1 MRSNVNKILLS
12 IFFLFLILDFD
23 LYAVSLSPEVVEKL
37 KKEGKLEE
45 WVKRSNLARE
55 QGLDQPS
62 LNPPIKF
69 GKSGSL
75 VTDTLKPLVIC
86 VDFSDKVH
94 SHDTSEFSL
103 LLFSKD
109 FAFSSGSMRDF
120 YLENSYGK
128 LDLVGGVT
136 GWYRMPQPY
145 SYYVWGNN
153 GLGSYPNNAQKLAE
167 DAVDSADA
175 HLNLSD
181 YDHNHD
187 GWVDAL
193 IIVHAGPGAEETGSD
208 DDIWSHSGFMSIT
221 FNKDGVKLHEYIMG
235 PEISGDGLAK
245 MGVFAHEFGHTLGL
259 PDLYDNDYSSEG
271 LGNWSVMARG
281 SWNNEGKTPAHFDAW
296 CKYKLG
302 FSQVDR
308 LRENRTNVDILQAE
322 TSPISY
328 RLWNLG
334 GGGTQY
340 FLVENRQKT
349 GFDSYL
355 PGEGLLIYHVD
366 EVWSNNNEWCPGD
379 TASPHYKVA
388 LEQADGGFELE
399 GCYGSP
405 NRGDGGD
412 TFPGWD
418 NKPAF
423 EDTTTPSSR
432 DYYNN
437 PTRVAVWNISDSD
450 SVMHANMDIA
460 WSRPCLYL
468 DEFTFDDSPPGG
480 DGDSRAEAGETV
492 KLFLT
497 ISNIWLPLNGTTVTV
512 STDTSGINFTHSTSN
527 LGDIGTGGTAN
538 NHSDPIVFEVDPLFF
553 GRPTIFT
560 LHVQGNTTYGV
571 YLLDFNVEVWAGNAE
586 ILLVDDDSGSAAD
599 YQSYY
604 TSALD
609 SLRKIYDIWDTRAK
623 TNPDFSFNQY
633 KYLIWYTGD
642 HRTDLFTPPQ
652 VESLMSFLN
661 RGGRLFLT
669 SQDAAEALSGSA
681 NPLFQEFLTDYLH
694 CSLRDTNCS
703 QRLIMGEPGDTV
715 GDTLYI
721 QAYLGAQNQSSK
733 DVLLPDSSAIPVLKY
748 AKSWWNRVDSVAGI
762 RYQGSYKLVFFGFGF
777 EGMNPTGQEYQ
788 THLLSKPQFV
798 MQRVLDWLQGYTD
811 VFDSEEEPTNVP
823 KSITL
828 FQNYPNPFN
837 PSTTIP
843 FELREETRELKATDP
858 IRISDGFFTPPGS
871 ETPAIHTSLKIYNIR
886 GQLVKTLLEGDLPAG
901 RYEVMWDGK
910 DESGASVASGAYLY
924 RLKTGEA
931 TTTRKMILLK

>member
-1 MRSNVNKILLS
+1 MRLNVNKILLS

-45 WVKRSNLARE
+45 WVKRSNLAQE

-75 VTDTLKPLVIC
+75 LTDTLKPLVIC

-109 FAFSSGSMRDF
+109 FAFPSGSMRDF

-153 GLGSYPNNAQKLAE
+153 GLGSYPHNAQKLAE

-181 YDHNHD
+181 YDYNHD

-193 IIVHAGPGAEETGSD
+193 IIVHAGPGAEETGNPND
-208 DDIWSHSGFMSIT
+208 MWSHKWVMHST
-221 FNKDGVKLHEYIMG
+221 LYRDGVYLHDYDMD
-235 PEISGDGLAK
+235 PEIQSGGLVH
-245 MGVFAHEFGHTLGL
+245 MGVFSHEFGHILGL
-259 PDLYDNDYSSEG
+259 PDLYDRYYSSYG
-271 LGNWSVMARG
+271 LGYWSIMAHG

-296 CKYKLG
+296 CKKRLG
-302 FSQVDR
+302 FSEADQ
-308 LRENRTNVDILQAE
+308 LTTNQTNVEILQAE
-322 TSPISY
+322 TSPVSY
-328 RLWNLG
+328 RLWTSGMG
-334 GGGTQY
+334 GSQY

-349 GFDSYL
+349 GFDTYL
-355 PGEGLLIYHVD
+355 PGQGLLIYHVYENVSD
-366 EVWSNNNEWCPGD
+366 TGANDNEWCPGNP
-379 TASPHYKVA
+379 AYLHYKVA
-388 LEQADGGFELE
+388 LEQADGLFQLE
-399 GCYGSP
+399 GCYDSP
-405 NRGDGGD
+405 NKGDAGD
-412 TFPGWD
+412 PFPGSY
-418 NKPAF
+418 NKRAF
-423 EDTTTPSSR
+423 DDTTTPSSR
-432 DYYNN
+432 DYYDNS
-437 PTRVAVWNISDSD
+437 TQVAVWNISDSD
-450 SVMHANMDIA
+450 SAMHANLDVT
-460 WSRPCLYL
+460 WSRPCLFL
-468 DEFTFDDSPPGG
+468 TNFTLNDTPPGG
-480 DGDSRAEAGETV
+480 NGNGRPEGGETV
-492 KLFLT
+492 KIYFT
-497 ISNIWLPLNGTTVTV
+497 ISNIWLPLTGTTVTGSV
-512 STDTSGINFTHSTSN
+512 DTAGVTFTDSSSY
-527 LGDIGTGGTAN
+527 LGTIGTGGSAN
-538 NHSDPIVFEVDPLFF
+538 NNSDPMEFVVDPDFP
-553 GRPTIFT
+553 GRPIIFT
-560 LHVQGNTTYGV
+560 LHVVGNGGTYS
-571 YLLDFNVEVWAGNAE
+571 LDFNQEKWAGNAE

-609 SLRKIYDIWDTRAK
+609 SLRKIYDIWDTQAK

-642 HRTDLFTPPQ
+642 HRTDLFTPAQ
-652 VESLMSFLN
+652 VESLMSFLD

-703 QRLIMGEPGDTV
+703 QRLVMGEPGDTV

-721 QAYLGAQNQSSK
+721 QTYLGAQNQTSK
-733 DVLLPDSSAIPVLKY
+733 DVLLPDSLATTVLKY
-748 AKSWWNRVDSVAGI
+748 AKSQWNRVDSVAGI
-762 RYQGSYKLVFFGFGF
+762 RYQGNYKLVFFGFGF
-777 EGMNPTGQEYQ
+777 EGMNPSGLEYQ
-788 THLLSKPQFV
+788 GHLLSKPHFV

-811 VFDSEEEPTNVP
+811 VFDSEEEHTNVP

-837 PSTTIP
+837 PTTSIQ
-843 FELREETRELKATDP
+843 
-858 IRISDGFFTPPGS
+858 FTVNCGRS
-871 ETPAIHTSLKIYNIR
+871 SLHTSLKIYNVL
-886 GQLVKTLLEGDLPAG
+886 GQLVRTLVDEDKTGGNYTIL
-901 RYEVMWDGK
+901 WDGR
-910 DESGASVASGAYLY
+910 DEGGKTVSSGVYFYKLTVGSSSEV
-924 RLKTGEA
+924 K
-931 TTTRKMILLK
+931 KMVLLK